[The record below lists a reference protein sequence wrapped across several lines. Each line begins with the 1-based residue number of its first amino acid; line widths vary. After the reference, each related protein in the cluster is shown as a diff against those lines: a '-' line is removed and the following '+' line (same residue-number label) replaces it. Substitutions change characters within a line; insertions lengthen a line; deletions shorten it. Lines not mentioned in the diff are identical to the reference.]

1 MMILIIITMSFVA
14 NELDC
19 AVSHLLSPL
28 SIKSTPS
35 KYDYYFT
42 TEVFIVSRRR
52 QIHIFR
58 VNG

>member
-28 SIKSTPS
+28 SINMTTILLPKFSSSHEGGKSIS
-35 KYDYYFT
+35 F
-42 TEVFIVSRRR
+42 V
-52 QIHIFR
+52 
-58 VNG
+58 